1 MDTNGTHF
9 PAHPDGQHHHEMHQA
24 SIRFGP
30 ELWLEMLVAA
40 DAAGVSV
47 SEYVREAVVARLA
60 TGAGIASRRLRHPD
74 WQAALVRAC
83 TKELRA
89 H

>member
-1 MDTNGTHF
+1 MDMNDKRI
-9 PAHPDGQHHHEMHQA
+9 PAHPNGQHHHEMHHA

-83 TKELRA
+83 TQELRA